1 MPPREP
7 DKHIFHTGGAMPKKT
22 TSALFKKVSNALPKK
37 SAALNAKAATKKAA
51 TKEASVENVLIQEG
65 AITVPTE
72 SRKSTLQIATNMRVA
87 AKKQKGKQRQVA
99 INRTRKAAALAAK
112 KAANLAVV
120 VRRSTITQQ
129 QQQTTSDDR
138 TRRTQLLI
146 TAIKAKGKKRSIQK
160 LTEARAKLKSKI
172 SVDKTD
178 ASFALTSRLDRINNS
193 RLNTLIPSKRAE
205 IGDIE
210 VVAAAN
216 HGTGLNSLKKSNDII
231 TDADTKRTNAGN
243 DTLAQ
248 ISRNAQLD
256 IDITNQH
263 LPDRVKDLQDA
274 GTTLSND
281 NAICANAAKN
291 ADTALILSS
300 IKSTTEIPARIA
312 YLNAATDNLVI
323 PIKLKAAKELSD
335 AAASR
340 GIADIHD
347 INRQI
352 TMDSAN
358 SRIKDQGVVDTQRK
372 SAGAD
377 VATHTKELSDANLKK
392 AANDENL
399 TTIQKTH
406 QNTIAGMEA
415 NADTSVGTFKKNL
428 DDISAA
434 ASDQGGTVSK
444 ATKVRSDKEGEQV
457 KNTSDIDSK
466 KQEIQKALDNESTAR
481 ADHDTSQKLIDDTS
495 KNLDQQVQTTI
506 PIKSDR
512 DAADVDTKS
521 HYPTHNPVDQKMV
534 DRKDAIQNT
543 EIPAQQKALDAAK
556 KDLDIA
562 TTDIKD
568 PKAHRAV
575 NDVELATMP
584 AQHSTLVANDV
595 SLHSRSDAATT
606 ALNDAAAHRSDVA
619 ANIKSRQ
626 TVGQAHRV
634 HSDDIQNVIDTHFQ
648 ERSTGVSMVSDK
660 DLNASVLSKRFD
672 SSSSELTAATAH
684 IAALPPF
691 VASKKHMS
699 DLGNLLETEST
710 EITRLNGIRYELG
723 ATIPKENINLAM
735 LDASRGSVPSRIAH
749 TKAEAEIATTKANEV
764 LPTLQD
770 IDQNLEWANMG
781 LDYYS
786 SPPIKPVRDKIEKN
800 TNLAGDAG
808 KVVADINPLRID
820 AFNTAAKCH
829 SDQLNADT
837 GRSSSA
843 HDADTF
849 TGLQDTA
856 GNNKIRN
863 ETALNGIEAKH
874 RSDMEQ
880 MHSDTDGMVSSTKR
894 HLDDASAA
902 GLDQAGKASNA
913 TTVRSN
919 KENEATTQ
927 GAETSKMLKEVGD
940 ASVNEG
946 LAKMDHDTR
955 LADISKTQSS
965 LDTLV
970 ASEPTIK
977 ADRLQASSIAEA
989 SRPVHDP
996 VDITLKN
1003 RKDQINGAELPAAVN
1018 THDTAVGKHDSVVS
1032 DLNSSS
1038 GPIAMKRAHIEEL
1051 DNLTTK
1057 NSGLTNN
1064 DGALHAKLNMESN
1077 TIDSL
1082 KNKREVINETI
1093 ISGNEVINT
1102 RAQDMDKVQNLIDA
1116 KNLEIRLAEPP
1127 LQMLHNIDIE
1137 KATATFEMDSGSRQ
1151 HAISEG
1157 GLNTSKANIKG
1168 ENGLLNTLGD
1178 DTTKLKKTQDDLNAS
1193 ITAETGNAH
1202 THQIEIDTALQH
1214 KKDIQKNADNASSSA
1229 DNALTNQHNTI
1240 DEIAG
1245 MQHTKDD
1252 IGLGILSEKDK
1263 IKKETG
1269 IAEASAVIAVD
1280 ANIGRNT
1287 SNTTA
1292 AKCHSDQ
1299 LNADTGRSSSAHDAD
1314 TFTGLQDTAGNNKI
1328 RNETA
1333 LNGIEAKHR
1342 SDMEQMHSDTDG
1354 MVSSTKRHLDDAS
1367 AAGLDQAGKAS
1378 NATTVRSNK
1387 ENEATTQGAETS
1399 KMLKEVGDASVNEGL
1414 AKMDHDTRLADISK
1428 TQSSLDTLVASEPTI
1443 KADRLQASSIAEAS
1457 RPVHDPVDITLKN
1470 RKDQINGAELPAAVN
1485 THDTAV
1491 GKHDSVVSDLNSS
1504 SGPIAMKRAHIEEL
1518 DNLTTKNSG
1527 LTNND
1532 GALHAKLNMESNTI
1546 DSLKNKREVINE
1558 TIISGNEV
1566 INTRAQ
1572 DMDKVQNLIDAKN
1585 LEIRLAEPPLQMLH
1599 NIDIE
1604 KATATFEMDSGSR
1617 QHAISEGG
1625 LNTSKANIK
1634 GENGLLNTLG
1644 DDTTKLKKTQ
1654 DDLNASITAE
1664 TGNAHTHQIE
1674 IDTALQH
1681 KKDIQKNADNASSSA
1696 DNALTNQHNTI
1707 DEIAGMQ
1714 HTKDDIGLG
1723 ILSEKD
1729 KIKKE
1734 TGIAE
1739 ASAVIA
1745 VDANIGRN
1753 TSNTTVKKSKEE
1765 LDNTVA
1771 EINGEAVNA
1780 EANADAADRARR
1792 NKLAADADLDAIK
1805 QTHKDMISVMETDA
1819 NGAVVKHAKE
1829 LDDANGSTGP
1839 QNDTVIGSRKKR
1851 KEAEDDSVQ
1860 NESDIVSKNGEVSKA
1875 HDREL
1880 SAKNQHDADLTNVGA
1895 HRKDLDDLFTD
1906 EPVRKKDRD
1915 DAEADADNNIPE
1927 HDPNAQ
1933 KLKKRQDE
1941 IDGEIADLNPIKD
1954 KAEIEKQRA
1963 IDDLKSKKAEKSA
1976 LPPQDDTTGLK
1987 ADHDRIQKELDDEIK
2002 RKKELNDQE
2011 KVVKTHKEQSAD
2023 VILAK
2028 QLLAGTISAQILAI
2042 INASIGPALFPIP
2055 TPPTIIQAFTYPLP
2069 STASGATT
2077 SGPVESGPTIIAA
2090 LTSGAGDNPSVI
2102 TQLTIPTSVGIDLSS
2117 GPSGPII
2124 LSDYQR
2130 GYNNGTIAG
2139 NRDGTTD
2146 ATADANNAFSNKES
2160 ETLLKIKAQIGLLET
2175 AKQTNID
2182 TAVAAAAQDAYC
2194 NEVQTQGT
2202 KGGIDIFKAF
2212 SECSAYFNRV
2222 KIFPSGPTIVQPP
2235 VYTEGSL
2242 SVSGAAESGA
2252 AKESG
2257 ASELL
2262 SGGGYQEDLS
2272 GVMQFSGALTSG
2284 PATPSEEYDSG
2295 YVDGYR
2301 AAYKGIY
2308 ITIFSLTLAI
2318 NITKNPPKT
2327 IPLGYNESGAAETEE
2342 SGAAETE
2349 ESGAAE
2355 TEESGAAEEKSSGP
2369 KIVTEADSVKPKISS
2384 VPITQQG
2391 GFLKLAKRH
2400 HKRGRTL
2407 MQHARL
2413 LDKIVGKTTAG
2424 RNS

>member
-72 SRKSTLQIATNMRVA
+72 SRKSTLLIAANTRA
-87 AKKQKGKQRQVA
+87 AAIKQKGKQRQVA

-996 VDITLKN
+996 ADITLKN
-1003 RKDQINGAELPAAVN
+1003 RKGQINEIELPAAVN

-1082 KNKREVINETI
+1082 KNRRE
-1093 ISGNEVINT
+1093 
-1102 RAQDMDKVQNLIDA
+1102 A
-1116 KNLEIRLAEPP
+1116 
-1127 LQMLHNIDIE
+1127 
-1137 KATATFEMDSGSRQ
+1137 
-1151 HAISEG
+1151 
-1157 GLNTSKANIKG
+1157 
-1168 ENGLLNTLGD
+1168 
-1178 DTTKLKKTQDDLNAS
+1178 
-1193 ITAETGNAH
+1193 
-1202 THQIEIDTALQH
+1202 
-1214 KKDIQKNADNASSSA
+1214 
-1229 DNALTNQHNTI
+1229 
-1240 DEIAG
+1240 
-1245 MQHTKDD
+1245 
-1252 IGLGILSEKDK
+1252 
-1263 IKKETG
+1263 
-1269 IAEASAVIAVD
+1269 
-1280 ANIGRNT
+1280 
-1287 SNTTA
+1287 
-1292 AKCHSDQ
+1292 
-1299 LNADTGRSSSAHDAD
+1299 
-1314 TFTGLQDTAGNNKI
+1314 
-1328 RNETA
+1328 
-1333 LNGIEAKHR
+1333 
-1342 SDMEQMHSDTDG
+1342 
-1354 MVSSTKRHLDDAS
+1354 
-1367 AAGLDQAGKAS
+1367 
-1378 NATTVRSNK
+1378 
-1387 ENEATTQGAETS
+1387 
-1399 KMLKEVGDASVNEGL
+1399 
-1414 AKMDHDTRLADISK
+1414 
-1428 TQSSLDTLVASEPTI
+1428 
-1443 KADRLQASSIAEAS
+1443 
-1457 RPVHDPVDITLKN
+1457 
-1470 RKDQINGAELPAAVN
+1470 
-1485 THDTAV
+1485 
-1491 GKHDSVVSDLNSS
+1491 
-1504 SGPIAMKRAHIEEL
+1504 
-1518 DNLTTKNSG
+1518 
-1527 LTNND
+1527 
-1532 GALHAKLNMESNTI
+1532 
-1546 DSLKNKREVINE
+1546 INE

-2355 TEESGAAEEKSSGP
+2355 EKSSGP